1 MIAST
6 WLGRAPYRQ
15 VWAQQ
20 EAVRDQVLAGGA
32 EHILFCEHD
41 PVITLG
47 RSGDDRHILDA
58 GDVEVVRTS
67 RGGDVTA
74 HGPGQLV
81 IYPIVRL
88 RGGVRRYM
96 DTVGGAIAQELGD
109 RGVPARW
116 TCAPAG
122 VWVGPD
128 KVAACGV
135 HVKRGIAVHGFA
147 INVTTESL
155 ALFRRIIP
163 CGLTTK
169 VTCVEHHA
177 AAPALADLAA
187 ALGSRLS
194 RALRRNDH
202 VALDL
207 PCDHARS
214 R

>member
-1 MIAST
+1 MIDWT

-20 EAVRDQVLAGGA
+20 EALRDQVLAGGA
-32 EHILFCEHD
+32 EHVLLCEHE
-41 PVITLG
+41 PVLTLG
-47 RSGDDRHILDA
+47 RSADARNVIAA
-58 GDVEVVRTS
+58 GDVEVVQTT

-96 DTVGGAIAQELGD
+96 DTVGGAIAQELAD

-135 HVKRGIAVHGFA
+135 HVKRGVAVHGFA
-147 INVTTESL
+147 LNVTIESL
-155 ALFRRIIP
+155 TLFRGIVP
-163 CGLTTK
+163 CGLTSK

-177 AAPALADLAA
+177 TPPALADLAA
-187 ALGSRLS
+187 ALGARLA
-194 RALRRNDH
+194 RAMRNDH
-202 VALDL
+202 DSLDL
-207 PCDHARS
+207 TCDHARS